1 MSASA
6 SQGKAKQITV
16 VFFLKLVSSVDCVFC
31 PILTDKADVQTGRM
45 KSAWFTIGTNIF
57 AAITARQLWQNTRGS
72 WEKHG
77 HISCWSGKVDQLI
90 RKSAPQIMSWWSPS
104 LLECPNGLNTPDKS
118 NAKKNIN
125 RKHGNRSRSC
135 WSIKM
140 ESIAMHCGQNWINW
154 EQHGNVETSTIIN
167 GNGGNSVVGKM
178 IFSHRVPTPGILF
191 SHTGCQ
197 STVTG
202 AEFMVNQVD
211 NVETICLGMENIKEI
226 SREPPGPTS
235 SWRALG

>member
-1 MSASA
+1 MRL
-6 SQGKAKQITV
+6 
-16 VFFLKLVSSVDCVFC
+16 FP
-31 PILTDKADVQTGRM
+31 PILTEKSDVQTGRM

-57 AAITARQLWQNTRGS
+57 AATTALQLWQNTRGS
-72 WEKHG
+72 WEKLL
-77 HISCWSGKVDQLI
+77 IRQSWSVDQE
-90 RKSAPQIMSWWSPS
+90 KCTTDQMSWWSPS

-140 ESIAMHCGQNWINW
+140 ESIAMHCGQKWINW

-178 IFSHRVPTPGILF
+178 IFPHRVPTPGILF